1 MTKQYEW
8 KVEQF
13 AVSEFHS
20 DNNEAY
26 VEMNLSRQGYKLH
39 TAVPHTHVGNYI
51 TLVFEREKKPEVTW
65 DDYDD
70 VDNGVD
76 QMREQAALSR
86 EEDDDD
92 ILRRSLTPDG
102 IIEELEGEDG
112 EDEEK

>member
-13 AVSEFHS
+13 SVGDFCE
-20 DNNEAY
+20 DNY
-26 VEMNLSRQGYKLH
+26 QDYIDRKYSQGGYKLH
-39 TAVPHTHVGNYI
+39 TVVPYEGGGNYI
-51 TLVFEREKKPEVTW
+51 TCIFEREKKPEVTW

-76 QMREQAALSR
+76 QMREQEALSR

-92 ILRRSLTPDG
+92 MPF
-102 IIEELEGEDG
+102 
-112 EDEEK
+112 